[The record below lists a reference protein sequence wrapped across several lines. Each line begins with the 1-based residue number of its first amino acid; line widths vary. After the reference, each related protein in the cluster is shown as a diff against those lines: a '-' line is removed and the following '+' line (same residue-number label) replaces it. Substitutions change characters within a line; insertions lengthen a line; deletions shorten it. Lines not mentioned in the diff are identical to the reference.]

1 MIALRRK
8 NAGFTTIYKVEFNN
22 YKKIIKVYDQ
32 IAFSSFFRANLN
44 KYSNFYNSLNKA
56 NITPKHN
63 VISKHILEINEIK
76 SDFSLTKKKLFD
88 NKKILSEFKK
98 KITSIQKLD
107 QSLIKKKLVDEIK
120 KYLNILKLE
129 KKVKRKIKKI
139 EKYINFYEQNSICHG
154 DIHFENLIINKN
166 KLFILDW
173 DYSLISCIG
182 YEIAMFAYLEKLNQV
197 QIKKLSKIF
206 RISIDEIIHYLPICH
221 LLDYL
226 YKKVLIREKLIKV
239 IDKKLIRE
247 VNNFIGN
254 IL

>member
-44 KYSNFYNSLNKA
+44 KYSNFYNFLNKA

-107 QSLIKKKLVDEIK
+107 QSLI
-120 KYLNILKLE
+120 E
-129 KKVKRKIKKI
+129 KKVKSKIKKI

-226 YKKVLIREKLIKV
+226 YKKVLIKEKLIKV